1 MQQCKP
7 TRWAFLLLELS
18 QAVCHALGRSSARVP
33 SWLQSHSGH
42 PLPASLEGFK
52 DQEVVADWQVSSRDC
67 KGGWERGE
75 KGMIPGGSLHFITP
89 SFRSSKV
96 TELVLILGPEAGE
109 ARCRGGGGGR
119 PHHVTAGLL
128 ADWVGVTQTVVI
140 LVTLCHLSGIY
151 KGFDFSVKLLFF
163 KIHWCTDS

>member
-1 MQQCKP
+1 MPNHVQQCKP

-109 ARCRGGGGGR
+109 ARCRGWGWGEAT
-119 PHHVTAGLL
+119 P
-128 ADWVGVTQTVVI
+128 
-140 LVTLCHLSGIY
+140 CH
-151 KGFDFSVKLLFF
+151 
-163 KIHWCTDS
+163 CRAPR

>member
-1 MQQCKP
+1 MRNHMQQCKP

-52 DQEVVADWQVSSRDC
+52 DQEVVADWQVSSRDW

-75 KGMIPGGSLHFITP
+75 RGHDSWWEPALLNPFIQIIKDHRV
-89 SFRSSKV
+89 SANS
-96 TELVLILGPEAGE
+96 
-109 ARCRGGGGGR
+109 R
-119 PHHVTAGLL
+119 P
-128 ADWVGVTQTVVI
+128 
-140 LVTLCHLSGIY
+140 
-151 KGFDFSVKLLFF
+151 
-163 KIHWCTDS
+163 